1 MSASPESSTP
11 ISSRLTPEQ
20 RSLRARLGGLAT
32 ASRHDSKKLTAPA
45 REAFEKRFL
54 DQVDPDRAL
63 PEAERLRRAAAA
75 RKLYFAD
82 LAFRSARARRKA

>member
-1 MSASPESSTP
+1 MVQQDRPLRVALAEIAACVRPSAMGEFDE
-11 ISSRLTPEQ
+11 RE
-20 RSLRARLGGLAT
+20 
-32 ASRHDSKKLTAPA
+32 
-45 REAFEKRFL
+45 EAFEKRFL